1 MKSDIVLYIIILI
14 LCIGFLIIVNKYMR
28 LHKRINE
35 ITDVLKEVLRGNN
48 NLHLFSYS
56 GDETAKLSL
65 LINQLMESYQKERIT
80 VNREQMA
87 RKQLLANISHDVR
100 TPLASVIGYLEAVIL
115 GIVHNAEKD
124 VYLETALKKSYD
136 LKQRVDLLFELVR
149 LDANEIHFNI
159 EKSDICELV
168 RSVIIDFI
176 PIVEKNDIILQV
188 KIPDKE
194 YFAKVDV
201 LALTRVVQNLIHNAL
216 THGKSGSYLGVKVYL
231 QRKNVCIEI
240 IDHGD
245 GISKKDIKFIFD
257 RLYQGDTSRTQN
269 GGLGL
274 AIAYELVKK
283 MEGTISVDSEEAKY
297 TVFNVQFP
305 LLK

>member
-87 RKQLLANISHDVR
+87 RKQLLSNISHDVR

>member
-1 MKSDIVLYIIILI
+1 MKFDIILYVIILI
-14 LCIGFLIIVNKYMR
+14 LSTAFIIIVNKYMR
-28 LHKRINE
+28 IHKHINE
-35 ITDVLKEVLRGNN
+35 ITDVLKEVLKGNN
-48 NLHLFSYS
+48 NLHLFSYN
-56 GDETAKLSL
+56 GDKTAQLSL
-65 LINQLMESYQKERIT
+65 LINQLMDSYQKERIT
-80 VNREQMA
+80 VNREKMA

-115 GIVHNAEKD
+115 GVVHNTEKD
-124 VYLETALKKSYD
+124 VYLDIALKKSYD

-149 LDANEIHFNI
+149 LDANEIHFNR

-194 YFAKVDV
+194 YFADVDV
-201 LALTRVVQNLIHNAL
+201 SAFTRVVQNLIRNAL
-216 THGKSGSYLGVKVYL
+216 THGKSGFYLGVKVYL
-231 QRKNVCIEI
+231 QGKNVCIDV

-245 GISKKDIKFIFD
+245 GISKKDITFIFD

-274 AIAYELVKK
+274 AIAYEIVKK
-283 MEGTISVDSEEAKY
+283 MGGTISVDSKESKY
-297 TVFNVQFP
+297 TVFTVQLP
-305 LLK
+305 LLE

>member
-1 MKSDIVLYIIILI
+1 M
-14 LCIGFLIIVNKYMR
+14 
-28 LHKRINE
+28 
-35 ITDVLKEVLRGNN
+35 
-48 NLHLFSYS
+48 
-56 GDETAKLSL
+56 
-65 LINQLMESYQKERIT
+65 INQLMDSYQKERIT

-115 GIVHNAEKD
+115 GVVHNTEKD
-124 VYLETALKKSYD
+124 VYLDIALKKSYD

-149 LDANEIHFNI
+149 LDANEIHFNR

-194 YFAKVDV
+194 YFADVDV
-201 LALTRVVQNLIHNAL
+201 SAFTRVVQNLIRNAL
-216 THGKSGSYLGVKVYL
+216 THGKSGFYLGVKVYL
-231 QRKNVCIEI
+231 QGKNVCIDI

-245 GISKKDIKFIFD
+245 GISKKDITFIFD

-274 AIAYELVKK
+274 AIVYEIIKK
-283 MEGTISVDSEEAKY
+283 MEGTISVDSNESKY
-297 TVFNVQFP
+297 TVFTVQLP
-305 LLK
+305 LLE

>member
-1 MKSDIVLYIIILI
+1 MKINIILYIIILI
-14 LCIGFLIIVNKYMR
+14 LCTAFIIIVNKYMR
-28 LHKRINE
+28 IHKHINE
-35 ITDVLKEVLRGNN
+35 ITDVLKEVLKGNN
-48 NLHLFSYS
+48 NLHLFSYK
-56 GDETAKLSL
+56 GDKTAKLSL
-65 LINQLMESYQKERIT
+65 LINQLMDSYQKE
-80 VNREQMA
+80 

-115 GIVHNAEKD
+115 GVVHNTEKD
-124 VYLETALKKSYD
+124 VYLDIALKKSYD

-149 LDANEIHFNI
+149 LDANEIHFNR

-194 YFAKVDV
+194 YFADVDV
-201 LALTRVVQNLIHNAL
+201 SAFTRVVQNLIRNAI
-216 THGKSGSYLGVKVYL
+216 THGKSGFYLGVKVYL
-231 QRKNVCIEI
+231 QGKNVCIDV

-245 GISKKDIKFIFD
+245 GISKKDITFIFD

-274 AIAYELVKK
+274 AIAYEIVKK
-283 MEGTISVDSEEAKY
+283 MGGTINVDSKESKY
-297 TVFNVQFP
+297 TVFTVQLP
-305 LLK
+305 LLE